1 MFIGSSRNL
10 SSKIGDKP
18 NKIKTL
24 TKNKYRKFLLNMQDE
39 LKDNPKKF
47 WSFYRTTAKT
57 AKIPKTMHLGSD
69 VVSSALAKASLFNR
83 FFASVFQDSNNHTPT
98 NDDDDDGLSTSDK
111 LRLLQATVDDVL
123 CILKGIDTSKA
134 SGPDLI
140 PGQLLKECAN
150 EIAHSL
156 TRIINYSLR
165 IGALPREW
173 KLANVL
179 PIFKKG
185 DVNDVINYRPI
196 SPLVVYNKFYLFLR
210 IVFTIFNMDL

>member
-1 MFIGSSRNL
+1 M
-10 SSKIGDKP
+10 
-18 NKIKTL
+18 
-24 TKNKYRKFLLNMQDE
+24 
-39 LKDNPKKF
+39 
-47 WSFYRTTAKT
+47 
-57 AKIPKTMHLGSD
+57 
-69 VVSSALAKASLFNR
+69 
-83 FFASVFQDSNNHTPT
+83 
-98 NDDDDDGLSTSDK
+98 STSDK

-140 PGQLLKECAN
+140 PGRLLKECAN
-150 EIAHSL
+150 EIAPSL

-173 KLANVL
+173 KLL

-196 SPLVVYNKFYLFLR
+196 SLLVVYNKFYLFVENR
-210 IVFTIFNMDL
+210 IYHFQHGFMKGRFTVTQLLANVHQLSKSIDERGQTDIAYLDFTKAFDLHITF

>member
-1 MFIGSSRNL
+1 
-10 SSKIGDKP
+10 
-18 NKIKTL
+18 
-24 TKNKYRKFLLNMQDE
+24 
-39 LKDNPKKF
+39 
-47 WSFYRTTAKT
+47 
-57 AKIPKTMHLGSD
+57 MHL
-69 VVSSALAKASLFNR
+69 
-83 FFASVFQDSNNHTPT
+83 FFKTKQSNPT
-98 NDDDDDGLSTSDK
+98 NDDDDDDGVSTSDK

-140 PGQLLKECAN
+140 PGRLLKECAN
-150 EIAHSL
+150 EIAPSL
-156 TRIINYSLR
+156 TQIINYSLC

-196 SPLVVYNKFYLFLR
+196 SLLSLVEKVVERVVCNKFYPFVENR
-210 IVFTIFNMDL
+210 IYHLQHGFMKGCSTVTQLLAIVHQLSKSIDERGQTDIAYLDFTKAFNCFT